1 MASTKTQARTIRLST
16 EQWAELDYAAAVN
29 GRTRNDEIKWRL
41 EQHRVQMPEVVADGQ
56 TAMNFGFEGTE

>member
-41 EQHRVQMPEVVADGQ
+41 EQHRVQMPEVVVDGQ
-56 TAMNFGFEGTE
+56 TAMNFGFDGTE